1 MFTCVSVS
9 HPLLSRDTWLRWWG
23 KEDSAETQQKSW
35 GLVGCDWAEGAP
47 ATQQPGPQLF
57 LPWRK
62 SSFYR
67 SLERSSL
74 SLQSSSIKTL
84 QDGEA
89 AAANSCTHCSVIGK
103 EHSCTLSTL
112 HADQNIVCR
121 PDKGCFF
128 FFFSILQ
135 SLTRGK
141 LCHSHGSETLESLT
155 WPCLC
160 QAIYIHSGI
169 YLILHIHSLAPH
181 TW

>member
-1 MFTCVSVS
+1 MRERRQC
-9 HPLLSRDTWLRWWG
+9 RDAAEKLGSSGLCLGRRCTSYATTWT
-23 KEDSAETQQKSW
+23 SA
-35 GLVGCDWAEGAP
+35 
-47 ATQQPGPQLF
+47 
-57 LPWRK
+57 LPPMEEE
-62 SSFYR
+62 FILQE
-67 SLERSSL
+67 SLEGSSL

-128 FFFSILQ
+128 FFSILQ

>member
-1 MFTCVSVS
+1 M
-9 HPLLSRDTWLRWWG
+9 
-23 KEDSAETQQKSW
+23 
-35 GLVGCDWAEGAP
+35 GCAWAEGAP
-47 ATQQPGPQLF
+47 ATQQPGPQL
-57 LPWRK
+57 LPPMEDE
-62 SSFYR
+62 FILQE
-67 SLERSSL
+67 SLEGSSL

-121 PDKGCFF
+121 PEKGCFF
-128 FFFSILQ
+128 PILQ

-155 WPCLC
+155 WLCLC